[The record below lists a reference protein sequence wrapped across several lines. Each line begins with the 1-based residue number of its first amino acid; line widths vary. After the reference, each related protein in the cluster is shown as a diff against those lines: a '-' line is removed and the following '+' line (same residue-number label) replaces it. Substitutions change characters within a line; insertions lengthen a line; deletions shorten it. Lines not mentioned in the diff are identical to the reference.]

1 MTQVITDEQVAST
14 PETKIQA
21 LKTYVGIQVLL
32 AVLAFL
38 FAPLATGMVWAYYSL
53 TGNQFLAVQS
63 GDDFLQMII
72 LSFLIMPFALLLFNL
87 AFSGPYILSLK
98 KKNNSNAWHWI
109 GGLSLLSLIFPAYIH
124 VLKFCFEGLLQIH
137 LMELSVLTIYMTLYC
152 TYGVNTLTAV
162 FIAFGVY
169 LLQRVKR

>member
-1 MTQVITDEQVAST
+1 MTEAITDKKVASA

-38 FAPLATGMVWAYYSL
+38 FAPLATGIVWAYYSL
-53 TGNQFLAVQS
+53 TGNQFLTVQS
-63 GDDFLQMII
+63 GDDFFQMII
-72 LSFLIMPFALLLFNL
+72 MSFLIMPFALLLFNA
-87 AFSGPYILSLK
+87 AFAGPYILSLK
-98 KKNNSNAWHWI
+98 KKNNSSALDWI

-137 LMELSVLTIYMTLYC
+137 LMELSVLTVYTTLYC
-152 TYGVNTLTAV
+152 TYGVNTLTAI
-162 FIAFGVY
+162 FMAFGIY
-169 LLQRVKR
+169 LLERIKR